1 MSSQRAADG
10 ELTCAIHSLAALIE
24 FLVTTAGLT
33 RPRGSAQL

>member
-24 FLVTTAGLT
+24 FLVTTINF
-33 RPRGSAQL
+33 